1 MAKESSTNQFNR
13 NAALV
18 KCPVTFT
25 LEQIGGRWKPLI
37 IYELRNGKMRYNE
50 LRKALPLISEKM
62 LIQQLKD
69 LENDGLIVREAR
81 QVVPP
86 FVEYSLS
93 IKGEALRPVLQA
105 MADWGIQ
112 HQSLSRANRVQE
124 LEF

>member
-37 IYELRNGKMRYNE
+37 IYELRNGKLRYNE

-93 IKGEALRPVLQA
+93 FKGEALRPVLQA

>member
-50 LRKALPLISEKM
+50 LRKTLPLISEKM